1 MIGTVEFIKSAGSM
15 TTAEYPLLSSDADMD
30 AYVVKTYENVMFVED
45 LAQTL
50 TMPSFEGWSECNMVR
65 FKQSLNSNPWVAYY
79 WITDAVRS
87 SDVDG
92 ATVFNLEFNP
102 IATLLK
108 KDGKLD
114 GIWLRSPFNYTP
126 WKQQAVAS
134 GVMGLS
140 RKEELG
146 GLMPKWT
153 IDGLQHTVWVSITAT
168 KDPDATQGTY
178 ELYGFPAVVSQ
189 FNTAMQSLYYS
200 GDAYRIHSMTKDS
213 EGNYLDFPLLND
225 IFTGDSLTAIGLTT
239 AEILD
244 ISITPYAPFV
254 CDVAWNTLDDGTS
267 RQNFGIK
274 GVLGA
279 FSPDPVQ
286 VQYNDGTK
294 DTLSKY
300 GMYNLTS
307 SRGYWAKPLIQ
318 RTDLTISEMEYS
330 SGQIV
335 LMRGDGSILNTIPTG
350 YFELGMNNNYDVVL
364 ASRVLCD
371 FCQII
376 MEIGVYAPS
385 DLKTPLMDFTL
396 PCTHIPYIGNQWDNY
411 RAYSM
416 SYDREAMEFN
426 LDQAKSALIFNSYM
440 SMANAATGAIM
451 GFTGAALTGGATAMN
466 GASLNAISSVQ
477 SAGMGV
483 ISNIFA
489 YAQQKEAAQ
498 FNQNLT
504 ERQTQTQPG
513 NAYGASY
520 GLFNLAIDIETPMTI
535 GVTLPIGL
543 TEDIFN
549 EFIEDFGYANEGA
562 KELDI
567 TYGFYQGTIRTSP
580 TLTGPRLA
588 SLINAFN
595 AGVRLI
601 PVGGKT

>member
-50 TMPSFEGWSECNMVR
+50 TMPSFEGWSDCNMIR
-65 FKQSLNSNPWVAYY
+65 FKQSSNSNPWVAYY

-108 KDGKLD
+108 KGGKLD

-134 GVMGLS
+134 GTMS
-140 RKEELG
+140 INRELKIAT
-146 GLMPKWT
+146 LMPKYYSSST
-153 IDGLQHTVWVSITAT
+153 GTLIETMLWVSITAT
-168 KDPDATQGTY
+168 KNPDGVQGSY
-178 ELYGFPAVVSQ
+178 EIYGFPITLADDSI
-189 FNTAMQSLYYS
+189 QSLYYD
-200 GDAYRIHSMTKDS
+200 GDGGHVASNGTDAD
-213 EGNYLDFPLLND
+213 GNYLDFPTLSD
-225 IFTGDSLTAIGLTT
+225 VFTGDILTTTGLTAS
-239 AEILD
+239 EILD
-244 ISITPYAPFV
+244 ISITPYRPFECMV
-254 CDVAWNTLDDGTS
+254 SKYSTGYRFVMGGGTALDP
-267 RQNFGIK
+267 K
-274 GVLGA
+274 
-279 FSPDPVQ
+279 PVQ
-286 VQYNDGTK
+286 VKYNDGTK

-300 GMYNLTS
+300 AMYNLTS
-307 SRGYWAKPLIQ
+307 SVGRLVETYQ
-318 RTDLTISEMEYS
+318 TQTIVELSDMEYS
-330 SGQIV
+330 CGQLAV
-335 LMRGDGSILNTIPTG
+335 MKGDGTIVQAIPTG
-350 YFELGMNNNYDVVL
+350 LFHAIAGSGHYVGIYTRIVCDYCQMVIECQVVTVGTTDPELL
-364 ASRVLCD
+364 
-371 FCQII
+371 F
-376 MEIGVYAPS
+376 
-385 DLKTPLMDFTL
+385 KFTM

-411 RAYSM
+411 RAYTM
-416 SYDREAMEFN
+416 SYDREAMEFT
-426 LDQAKSALIFNSYM
+426 LDQAKNALIFNSYM

-513 NAYGASY
+513 NAYGAQY
-520 GLFNLAIDIETPMTI
+520 GLFNLLMDIENPI
-535 GVTLPIGL
+535 SIIVSLPFGL

-580 TLTGPRLA
+580 SLTGPRLA

-601 PVGGKT
+601 PTGGKT

>member
-50 TMPSFEGWSECNMVR
+50 TMPSFDGWSECNMVR
-65 FKQSLNSNPWVAYY
+65 FKQSSNSNPWVAYY

-92 ATVFNLEFNP
+92 ATMFNLEFNP
-102 IATLLK
+102 VATLLRK
-108 KDGKLD
+108 GDTLD

-126 WKQQAVAS
+126 WKQQTVAS
-134 GVMGLS
+134 GIMGLS
-140 RKEELG
+140 RKIELE

-153 IDGLQHTVWVSITAT
+153 VDGYQHMVWVSITAT
-168 KDPDATQGTY
+168 KDPNATQGTY

-189 FNTAMQSLYYS
+189 YNTAMQALYYS
-200 GDAYRIHSMTKDS
+200 DDAYRVHSMAKDS
-213 EGNYLDFPLLND
+213 DGNYLDFPMLND

-239 AEILD
+239 SEILD
-244 ISITPYAPFV
+244 ISISPYAPFV
-254 CDVAWNTLDDGTS
+254 CDVEWRELDDGS
-267 RQNFGIK
+267 KRQRFHID
-274 GVLGA
+274 GVIGV

-286 VQYNDGTK
+286 IEYNDGTK

-318 RTDLTISEMEYS
+318 KTDLTISDMEYS
-330 SGQIV
+330 SGQLV
-335 LMRGDGSILNTIPTG
+335 VMRGDGSILNTIPTG
-350 YFELGMNNNYDVVL
+350 YFEPKSTGGYHVLLG
-364 ASRVLCD
+364 SRVLCD
-371 FCQII
+371 FSQIV
-376 MEIGVYAPS
+376 MEIAMYSYS
-385 DLKTPLMDFTL
+385 DLETPLMDFTI

-416 SYDREAMEFN
+416 SYDREAMEFSLN
-426 LDQAKSALIFNSYM
+426 QAKENLIFNSYM
-440 SMANAATGAIM
+440 SMANAASGAII
-451 GFTGAALTGGATAMN
+451 GFAGAAVTGGSTLP
-466 GASLNAISSVQ
+466 ASLNAMSSVQ
-477 SAGMGV
+477 SAGMGI

-489 YAQQKEAAQ
+489 YGQQKEAAQ
-498 FNQNLT
+498 FNQQLT
-504 ERQTQTQPG
+504 ERKTQTQPG

-520 GLFNLAIDIETPMTI
+520 GLFNLAIDIETPMSI
-535 GVTLPIGL
+535 GISLPIGL
-543 TEDIFN
+543 TEDVFN

-595 AGVRLI
+595 AGIRLI
-601 PVGGKT
+601 PAGGKT